1 MTTYRIERMTDENYC
16 IMMDG
21 SYCYHSET
29 LEIEANSKE
38 EANEKARKNGYV
50 VMDNWT
56 KSLEEIEAE
65 DARIEAYLKKEE
77 EKREKAKAKRKATE
91 ERKAAEAGMTVEEYR
106 KEKARQKRIER
117 LKNEIEELKK
127 ELENKKAELERLTK

>member
-1 MTTYRIERMTDENYC
+1 MTIYKVERMTDENYYM
-16 IMMDG
+16 MMDG
-21 SYCYHSET
+21 SYGYHVEE

-38 EANEKARKNGYV
+38 EANEKARKDGYV
-50 VMDNWT
+50 VNENWT

-91 ERKAAEAGMTVEEYR
+91 ERKAAEAGMTVEEYK

-127 ELENKKAELERLTK
+127 ELENKKAELKRLTK

>member
-1 MTTYRIERMTDENYC
+1 MTTYRVERMTDENYC
-16 IMMDG
+16 MMMDG
-21 SYCYHSET
+21 SYGYHSEE
-29 LEIEANSKE
+29 LEVKANSKE

-65 DARIEAYLKKEE
+65 DARIEAYMKKEE

-91 ERKAAEAGMTVEEYR
+91 ERKAAEVGMTVEEYR

-127 ELENKKAELERLTK
+127 ELENKNAELERLTK